1 MFEWKRFDGR
11 DISYRQGEHQ
21 SVMKVTWRLS
31 DGSERTAEVSEG
43 TSLMEAAV
51 ANNIPNVIGE
61 CGGCL
66 SCATCH
72 VYVAEDWLERTG
84 PVGEFEDTMLDVAEA
99 ERRENSRL
107 SCQIPMSE
115 ALDGIRLLV
124 PEP

>member
-1 MFEWKRFDGR
+1 
-11 DISYRQGEHQ
+11 
-21 SVMKVTWRLS
+21 MKVTWRLS